1 MEANFFRSLS
11 LVLKHEGGFV
21 DHPEDPGGAT
31 NKGITHKTYA
41 DFLER
46 PLEDVEELK
55 NIPDEHVEMIYKKL
69 YWDKVKGD
77 ELPGG
82 VDFSTFDWAVNSGP
96 ARAATALQR
105 CVGATVDG
113 VIGPK
118 TVGHVT
124 DIPAEK
130 TIEFLAMERE
140 KFYRSLNTFDTF
152 GKGWLRRNE
161 ETREKAVEMAF
172 EEKNNG

>member
-1 MEANFFRSLS
+1 MNKV
-11 LVLKHEGGFV
+11 LVVGGGGFIGTRLV
-21 DHPEDPGGAT
+21 T
-31 NKGITHKTYA
+31 
-41 DFLER
+41 
-46 PLEDVEELK
+46 ELK
-55 NIPDEHVEMIYKKL
+55 ERNYDVTVVDLFWFGDYLPD
-69 YWDKVKGD
+69 
-77 ELPGG
+77 G
-82 VDFSTFDWAVNSGP
+82 VDWSVFDWAVNSGP

-118 TVGHVT
+118 TVGHVV

-172 EEKNNG
+172 KEKNNG